1 MPKQGNKSRQSLQ
14 KKLIRIFY
22 SQPRAKSLNGNP
34 GPFLPWPSKSGK
46 MIPAPQDSRRKEKL
60 DAFDR
65 LLRVMDELRLN
76 CPWDKKQT
84 MESLRHL
91 TVEEVYELSDAI
103 LKESPDEI
111 KKELGDVMLH
121 MVFYARIASEQG
133 LFDIGDVMNS
143 LCDKLIFRHPHIY
156 ADVKAET
163 EEEVKRNWE
172 SLKKKEGQQL
182 TLSGVP
188 SSLPPMVKAMRIQE
202 KARGAGFDWE
212 EPSQVWAKVMEEIG
226 EFREKT
232 QGEGFDPIEAEKE
245 LGDVFFSL
253 INYARFLK
261 LNPDAALERTN
272 LKFTSRFNY
281 LETKSRE
288 DGKSLNTMSL
298 QEMDLYWEDA
308 KKLES

>member
-1 MPKQGNKSRQSLQ
+1 
-14 KKLIRIFY
+14 
-22 SQPRAKSLNGNP
+22 
-34 GPFLPWPSKSGK
+34 
-46 MIPAPQDSRRKEKL
+46 MIPAPADPNREEKL
-60 DAFDR
+60 TAFNR
-65 LLRVMDELRLN
+65 LLTVMDELRIN

-84 MESLRHL
+84 IESLRHL

-103 LKESPDEI
+103 MKGSITDL
-111 KKELGDVMLH
+111 KKELGDVLLH
-121 MVFYARIASEQG
+121 IVFYSRIAQEQDE
-133 LFDIGDVMNS
+133 FHIGDVMNA

-156 ADVKAET
+156 SDVKADS

-172 SLKKKEGQQL
+172 SLKKKEGQEL

-188 SSLPPMVKAMRIQE
+188 ASLPPMVKAMRIQE

-212 EPSQVWAKVMEEIG
+212 KPEQVWEKVLEEIE

-232 QGEGFDPIEAEKE
+232 EQAGFDQVEAEKE

-253 INYARFLK
+253 INYSRFLK

-281 LETKSRE
+281 LETKARE
-288 DGKSLNTMSL
+288 AGRELNSMQL
-298 QEMDLYWEDA
+298 AEMDLFWEEA
-308 KKLES
+308 KKLEK